1 MIIDS
6 HMNVGDFP
14 LFSLSIDRAGSIDS
28 EAPVDVA
35 ARNPDVYRRR
45 SGYPRARRL
54 AKRSHAWATTGSATA
69 RIPHSII
76 RRSELAKVRVSG
88 LSTDLTHSVR
98 GENGR
103 RLFLGELM
111 PEAVTGRY
119 RSGKCRVGSHA
130 AN

>member
-14 LFSLSIDRAGSIDS
+14 LFSVSIDRAGSIDP
-28 EAPVDVA
+28 EAPIDVA
-35 ARNPDVYRRR
+35 ARDPNVYRRR
-45 SGYPRARRL
+45 PGYPRSRRPV
-54 AKRSHAWATTGSATA
+54 KRSDAWATTGSATA
-69 RIPHSII
+69 RIPRSIV
-76 RRSELAKVRVSG
+76 RRPELAKVRVSG

-103 RLFLGELM
+103 WLYLGELM
-111 PEAVTGRY
+111 PEAVTRRY

-130 AN
+130 AY